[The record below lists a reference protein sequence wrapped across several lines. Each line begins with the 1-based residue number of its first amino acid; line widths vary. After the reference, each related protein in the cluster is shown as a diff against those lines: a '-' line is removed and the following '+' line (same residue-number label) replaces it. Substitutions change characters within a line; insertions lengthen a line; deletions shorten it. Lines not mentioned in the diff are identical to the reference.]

1 MGIRGCGRRST
12 VVGVMGG
19 GSVSPDTFEMARDL
33 GQRIAEKGWILLN
46 GGRNAGVMA
55 ASAQG
60 ANEAGGL
67 TIGILPDNDAA
78 DAAPHIQIPIP
89 TGMGSARNQINVL
102 AANIVI
108 ACPGGP
114 GTISEVALALKY
126 GKPVIC
132 LGWDPGSLFQSF
144 EEMGRLQYATTPAEA
159 VELAAV
165 FLLSPAAS

>member
-1 MGIRGCGRRST
+1 MIKDRGRRCT
-12 VVGVMGG
+12 IVGVMGG
-19 GSVSPDTFEMARDL
+19 AGGSLDTIKMAREL
-33 GQRIAEKGWILLN
+33 GQRIADKGWIMLN

-60 ANEAGGL
+60 ANEAGGI
-67 TIGILPDNDAA
+67 TIGILPDKDAA

-126 GKPVIC
+126 DKPVIC
-132 LGWDPGSLFQSF
+132 LGWHPGDLFQAY
-144 EEMGRLQYATTPAEA
+144 EDQGQLQCATTPAEA
-159 VELAAV
+159 IGLAAG
-165 FLLSPAAS
+165 LLPSPATS

>member
-1 MGIRGCGRRST
+1 
-12 VVGVMGG
+12 MGG
-19 GSVSPDTFEMARDL
+19 ASVSPDTFEMAREL
-33 GQRIAEKGWILLN
+33 GQRIADKGWILLN

-60 ANEAGGL
+60 ADEAGGL
-67 TIGILPDNDAA
+67 TIGILPDDDAA

-102 AANIVI
+102 AAQVVI

-126 GKPVIC
+126 GRPVIC
-132 LGWDPGSLFQSF
+132 LQFDPGTLFQTF
-144 EEMGRLQYATTPAEA
+144 ETEGQLRRAATPE
-159 VELAAV
+159 AAV
-165 FLLSPAAS
+165 ALAEDLLGGLGQFDR